1 MEGVLLAVLFVAVC
15 CGGCA
20 DFRVIAVFDFGFSA
34 YYSITFR
41 LIFLYRFSLFLP
53 PFLLFSALILA
64 VIFPSNIFPIVFQS
78 LAVTELFFDC
88 YFFCRSFCANT
99 PCRVCCVGAVCS
111 AQASMGSLFLYISY
125 IMITHGYHDGKGA

>member
-41 LIFLYRFSLFLP
+41 LIFLYRFSMFLP

-78 LAVTELFFDC
+78 LAVTELFLTVIFSAVLSVRTPRAVYAVSVRC
-88 YFFCRSFCANT
+88 VRLRRTWLSF
-99 PCRVCCVGAVCS
+99 
-111 AQASMGSLFLYISY
+111 LIY
-125 IMITHGYHDGKGA
+125 